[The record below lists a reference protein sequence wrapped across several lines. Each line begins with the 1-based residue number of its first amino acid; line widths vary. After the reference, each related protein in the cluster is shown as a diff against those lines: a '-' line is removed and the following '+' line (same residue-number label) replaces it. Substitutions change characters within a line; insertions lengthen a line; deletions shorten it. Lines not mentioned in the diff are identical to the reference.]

1 MENMNWNYPTSIWFG
16 INRISDIQKA
26 CDDLKILNPLIVT
39 DPGIIKTDIIKKI
52 NTSLKKEALIFSDVK
67 SNPNGKNVEDGTKV
81 FNNGNHDGVI
91 AVGGGSGMD
100 TGKGIAFM
108 SGQTRAIW
116 DFEDIGDYWK
126 RANSE
131 KIKPIVAIP
140 TTAGTGSETGRAA
153 VFTKEDTKEKKI
165 IFHPKMMP
173 SLVILDPSLTFQLP
187 PSLTAY
193 TGMDALAHG
202 LEAYCSPL
210 FHPLSQ
216 GIAIECINIVHKFL
230 IKAFIDG
237 KNIEARSNMLVAS
250 SMGSTAFQKGL
261 GAIHSLSHPVGAI
274 YNTHHGLTNA
284 VFMPYVLLKNKN
296 TIQNKIESLSKY
308 LNLPNS
314 TFESFLDWV
323 LELRKKLNIPHT
335 LKDLIND
342 DSKLKEMSEMAF
354 NDPSTSTNPLKL
366 NSEDFFKLYKDS
378 FDGVL

>member
-1 MENMNWNYPTSIWFG
+1 MENMNWNYPTTIWFG
-16 INRISDIQKA
+16 LNRISDIQKA
-26 CDDLKILNPLIVT
+26 CDDLNILNPLIVT

-108 SGQTRAIW
+108 SGQTREIW

-153 VFTKEDTKEKKI
+153 VFTKEDTQEKKI

-237 KNIEARSNMLVAS
+237 QNVEARSNMLVAS

-296 TIQNKIESLSKY
+296 VIQNKIESLSQY

-314 TFESFLDWV
+314 TFHSFLDWV
-323 LELRKKLNIPHT
+323 LELREKLNIPHT
-335 LKDLIND
+335 LQELIND

-354 NDPSTSTNPLKL
+354 SDPSTSTNPLKL
-366 NSEDFFKLYKDS
+366 SPEEFFKLYKDS
-378 FDGVL
+378 FEGVL

>member
-1 MENMNWNYPTSIWFG
+1 MENMNWNYPTTIWFG
-16 INRISDIQKA
+16 LNRISDIQKA
-26 CDDLKILNPLIVT
+26 CDDLNILNPLIVT

-108 SGQTRAIW
+108 SGQTREIW

-153 VFTKEDTKEKKI
+153 VFTKEDTQEKKI

-237 KNIEARSNMLVAS
+237 NNIEARSNMLVAS

-308 LNLPNS
+308 LNLPNP
-314 TFESFLDWV
+314 TFDSFLEWI

-335 LKDLIND
+335 LKELIND
-342 DSKLKEMSEMAF
+342 DSKLKEMSEMAY

-378 FDGVL
+378 FDGAL